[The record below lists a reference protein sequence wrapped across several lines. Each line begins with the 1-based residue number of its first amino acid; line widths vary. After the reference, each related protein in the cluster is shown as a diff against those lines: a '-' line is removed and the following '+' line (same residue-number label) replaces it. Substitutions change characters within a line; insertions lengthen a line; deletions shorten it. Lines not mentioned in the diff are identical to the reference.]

1 MKTNKKTVRLTEA
14 DLQKMI
20 DGVVKKVLNETIGD
34 GSFPNADAL
43 IGHKVKD
50 VESALYKEGF
60 VMDEYGDDQY
70 GNGEA
75 TQVHHIFPKSEF
87 PQIAHY

>member
-20 DGVVKKVLNETIGD
+20 DRAVKKVLNETIGD

-50 VESALYKEGF
+50 VESAL
-60 VMDEYGDDQY
+60 
-70 GNGEA
+70 
-75 TQVHHIFPKSEF
+75 
-87 PQIAHY
+87 